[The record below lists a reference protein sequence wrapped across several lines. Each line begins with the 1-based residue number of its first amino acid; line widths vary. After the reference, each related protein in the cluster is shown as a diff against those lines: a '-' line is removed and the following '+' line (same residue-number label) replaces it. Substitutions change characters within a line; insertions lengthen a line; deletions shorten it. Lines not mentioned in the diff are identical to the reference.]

1 MKATRKVCQAPTV
14 IDLFCGTGGLSLGSH
29 RAGFRTALALDVDP
43 ILTSSFKT
51 NFRKAA
57 LLLRDLS
64 SVSDEDFRATG
75 LSPDGVVGGPPC
87 QAFSEMGRRSLT
99 DPRRELVFQ
108 FFRSVKALKPK
119 FFLFEN
125 VRGLRFPQNYSL
137 VEHGLAHLGD
147 KWTVVGPV
155 ILDSEDFGAPT
166 RRKRLFLFGFDKSR
180 MDVPELDW
188 LTKPVRTRTT
198 VRDAIGDLTRARSLG
213 CDEGGFD
220 QWAYSGE
227 PAVSAY
233 ATKMRSKSGR
243 FSSHRKTAHT
253 DVALSRFEKLRPGE
267 MDKIG
272 KYKRLTWD
280 GVSPT
285 LRAGTGSDRG
295 SYQAVRP
302 IHPTQNRVITPREA
316 ARLQGFPDDFIFH
329 PTVWHSCRMIGNSVS
344 PIVAEILMKRIA
356 ECL

>member
-1 MKATRKVCQAPTV
+1 MRAIPKKRRDLTV
-14 IDLFCGTGGLSLGSH
+14 VDLFCGTGGLSLGSH

-51 NFRKAA
+51 NFGDAT
-57 LLLRDLS
+57 LMLRDLAS
-64 SVSDEDFRATG
+64 ISDEDFRAAK

-87 QAFSEMGRRSLT
+87 QAFSEIGRRSPT
-99 DPRRELVFQ
+99 DPRRELVFE
-108 FFRSVKALKPK
+108 FFRSVKALRPK
-119 FFLFEN
+119 FFVFEN

-137 VEHGLAHLGD
+137 VERGIAHLD
-147 KWTVVGPV
+147 DRWTILGPI

-180 MDVPELDW
+180 MEVPELDW
-188 LTKPVRTRTT
+188 LTKPVGTRTT
-198 VRDAIGDLTRARSLG
+198 VRDAIADLTRARSLG
-213 CDEGGFD
+213 CDGDGLD
-220 QWAYSGE
+220 QWAYSNM
-227 PAVSAY
+227 PTISAY
-233 ATKMRSKSGR
+233 AARMRSKSGR
-243 FSSHRKTAHT
+243 FSSHRKTVHT
-253 DVALSRFEKLRPGE
+253 RAALSRFEKLSPGDI
-267 MDKIG
+267 DKIG
-272 KYKRLTWD
+272 KYKRLEWD

-316 ARLQGFPDDFIFH
+316 ARLQGFPDNFIFH

-344 PIVAEILMKRIA
+344 PIVAQILMKRIA